1 MNRRPNGRV
10 ELLRRV
16 LIQGSLYGG
25 NSNNRSQRP
34 RNGCFDPGIVFLN
47 HHGSFGACPRC
58 VLEAQSEW
66 RARLERQPVDFLVR
80 ELEGHLDTARAA
92 LAKFVGAD
100 RQNIAFVSNATSGV
114 NTVLR
119 SLEFRAGDELL
130 VTDHEYNACRNAIDF
145 VAERSG
151 AKVVVAALPFPLQNA
166 QEIISPII
174 DAITSRTRLAL
185 IDHVTSQ
192 TGLVMPIK
200 RLVELLSQRGIDTLI
215 DGAHAPGMVPLDLA
229 NLGATYYTGNCHKW
243 VCAPKT
249 CALLYVR
256 KDRQHLIRPLT
267 ISHGANSRRTD
278 RSRFQ
283 LEFNWQGT
291 WDPSACLSIPEALRF
306 MESSMPSGWPGVMAR
321 NRALA
326 IAARSMLREALGIS
340 KPCPDD
346 FIGSMA
352 SIPLPDAVID
362 ERGESYP
369 PDRDPLQERLRTR
382 HQIEAPIIP
391 WPAPGKKLLRI
402 SAQLYNSLPQ
412 YGRLIAA
419 LKKELAASGWLPQ
432 NSSSPFF
439 N

>member
-1 MNRRPNGRV
+1 MPLMEIEQPIV
-10 ELLRRV
+10 TSTQWIL
-16 LIQGSLYGG
+16 
-25 NSNNRSQRP
+25 
-34 RNGCFDPGIVFLN
+34 DPGVVFLN
-47 HHGSFGACPRC
+47 HGSFGACPRR

-66 RARLERQPVDFLVR
+66 RTRLEREPVDFLVR
-80 ELEGHLDTARAA
+80 ELEGHLDIARAE
-92 LAKFVGAD
+92 LAKFVGANSED
-100 RQNIAFVSNATSGV
+100 IAFVPNATSGV

-119 SLEFRAGDELL
+119 SLEFHPGDELL

-145 VAERSG
+145 VAERAK
-151 AKVVVAALPFPLQNA
+151 AKVVVVSLPFPFQNA
-166 QEIISPII
+166 EEIISPII

-192 TGLVMPIK
+192 TGLVLPVK

-256 KDRQHLIRPLT
+256 KDRQRLIRPLT

-283 LEFNWQGT
+283 LEFNWPGT

-306 MESSMPSGWPGVMAR
+306 MESTMPSGWPGVMTR

-326 IAARSMLREALGIS
+326 IAARNMLCEALGIS
-340 KPCPDD
+340 IPCPDD

-352 SIPLPDAVID
+352 SIPLPDIAID
-362 ERGESYP
+362 EPGESY

-382 HQIEAPIIP
+382 HQIEAPIIS
-391 WPAPGKKLLRI
+391 WPTPDKKLLRI

-412 YGRLIAA
+412 YSYLITA
-419 LKKELAASGWLPQ
+419 LKKELAASG
-432 NSSSPFF
+432 
-439 N
+439 